1 MFVERFLTKLSL
13 LLRGTTVAPAAR
25 FGETLDEERTKGGSF
40 FASSDPTA
48 TPRNSNLPNGGL
60 RLYGGAQFNRA
71 MAEFRCRQPHFAVSY
86 ATVLCYS
93 LLILPQHKGMAVAL
107 RLDSVQRI
115 ARVISHLC
123 VACACM

>member
-40 FASSDPTA
+40 FASCDPQAPAA
-48 TPRNSNLPNGGL
+48 TPRSSTLPNGDL

-71 MAEFRCRQPHFAVSY
+71 MAEFRC
-86 ATVLCYS
+86 
-93 LLILPQHKGMAVAL
+93 
-107 RLDSVQRI
+107 
-115 ARVISHLC
+115 
-123 VACACM
+123 

>member
-40 FASSDPTA
+40 FAPYDAPAGTPAS
-48 TPRNSNLPNGGL
+48 TPRNSGLPNGDL

-71 MAEFRCRQPHFAVSY
+71 MAEFRYHLFVHISLSCSCWCH
-86 ATVLCYS
+86 VLEF
-93 LLILPQHKGMAVAL
+93 VAW
-107 RLDSVQRI
+107 RRF
-115 ARVISHLC
+115 RN
-123 VACACM
+123 